1 MSNWIS
7 PTVKQLWNYAMH
19 VLHNFFR
26 FNTNTTAFCLGQSSV
41 HLLLLKSSMIK
52 LLCFRRAHF
61 REITAFGQ
69 STLCLTISTTMRRW
83 YKLWFLIKGL
93 LIELFT
99 WQSFLIVQSRH
110 LFVYFHPF
118 YITIQLQYKK
128 HWCCC
133 TCDSNPRYAQAG
145 QLSYDDRSSVVNLTN
160 ASQSYLLRRQSGGC

>member
-1 MSNWIS
+1 MHSLAVEDLTKSILNLRRKQRPLKTVSSGRIS
-7 PTVKQLWNYAMH
+7 KMDVS
-19 VLHNFFR
+19 
-26 FNTNTTAFCLGQSSV
+26 FNRSIS
-41 HLLLLKSSMIK
+41 
-52 LLCFRRAHF
+52 CFGWAASTDKRRGKMT
-61 REITAFGQ
+61 EN
-69 STLCLTISTTMRRW
+69 
-83 YKLWFLIKGL
+83 
-93 LIELFT
+93 